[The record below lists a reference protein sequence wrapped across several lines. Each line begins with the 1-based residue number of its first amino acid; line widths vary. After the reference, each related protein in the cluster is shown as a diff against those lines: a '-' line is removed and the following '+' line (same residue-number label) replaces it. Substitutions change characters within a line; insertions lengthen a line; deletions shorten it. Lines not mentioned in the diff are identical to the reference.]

1 MYRVLVGAKKKN
13 IKNIMRIFS
22 KKHIIYSYNTIILFV
37 HTIETIVYYNILYD

>member
-22 KKHIIYSYNTIILFV
+22 KKHIIYSYNTIILFDFICT
-37 HTIETIVYYNILYD
+37 HYWNYSIL